1 MYLFP
6 NVDRYVVHC
15 LYSDPLTQ
23 EYAPSFSNKNEGIER
38 ERERERESQLQTNK
52 VNGEK
57 GIEKAKQT

>member
-6 NVDRYVVHC
+6 NVDRYIVHC

-23 EYAPSFSNKNEGIER
+23 EYAPSFSNKNEGER